1 MNSNRSLLIM
11 GLLLVSFLIFTQ
23 WQQDYD
29 PEIQAQKQAA
39 MAQQQA
45 AQQSSD
51 VPASS
56 NSNSAIN
63 QQATQGKTIVLES
76 DVLRL
81 TVDTLGGDVV
91 DSDLLKF
98 NSELHS
104 NTPFALLQNNDKVL
118 YVAQSGLVGKN
129 GIDTNAGRAQYQA
142 TADKFVLAEGE
153 DTLNVPLVLEK
164 DGVTYTKTFTLK
176 RGSYDIA
183 VNYTIKNDTGETLEV
198 QPYGQIKHSL
208 VENSGNFAMPTYTGG
223 AYSSSEV
230 NYKKYSFDDMAK
242 ANLSIDTKAGW
253 AAILQHYFVSAW
265 IPNQDAENNLY
276 TRTGNGVGT
285 IGYRGPITQVAP
297 NSEATIK
304 SNLWTGPKDQNAM
317 EQAANHFEL
326 TVDYGWA
333 WFIAKPLFWLLT
345 NIQKLVV
352 NWGLA
357 IICVTIVVK
366 TILYPLTKAQYTS
379 MAKMRMLQPRIQE
392 MRERFGD
399 DRQRMSQEMMKL
411 YKEEKVN
418 PMGGC
423 LPILLQMPIFIALYW
438 TFMEAV
444 ELRHAPFFG
453 WIQDLS
459 AQDPYYILPLLM
471 GGSMFLLQK
480 MSPTPVADPMQ
491 QKVMTFMPVLF
502 TVFFLWFPSGLVLY
516 WLTSNLI
523 TIVQQWLIYRNLEKK
538 GLHTRAKK

>member
-1 MNSNRSLLIM
+1 M

-29 PEIQAQKQAA
+29 PAIQAQKQEQL
-39 MAQQQA
+39 QQVA
-45 AQQSSD
+45 KQSSD

-56 NSNSAIN
+56 NANLPITEQSAK
-63 QQATQGKTIVLES
+63 GKTITIES

-81 TVDTLGGDVV
+81 KVDTLGGDVI

-98 NSELHS
+98 NAELNS
-104 NTPFALLQNNDKVL
+104 NTPLELLQENDKTL
-118 YVAQSGLVGKN
+118 YIAQSGLVGKN
-129 GIDTNAGRAQYQA
+129 GIDTNAGRPQYNA
-142 TADKFVLAEGE
+142 TADQFVLAEGQDE
-153 DTLNVPLVLEK
+153 VSVPLVFEK
-164 DGVTYTKTFTLK
+164 EGVTYTKVFTLK
-176 RGSYDIA
+176 RGSYDVA
-183 VNYTIKNDTGETLEV
+183 VNYIVKNDTGEPLDV

-208 VENSGNFAMPTYTGG
+208 VESSGNFAMPTYTGG

-242 ANLSIDTKAGW
+242 NNLSIDTKAGW

-265 IPNQDAENNLY
+265 IPDQNAMNNLY
-276 TRTGNGVGT
+276 SRTANGVGT
-285 IGYRGPITQVAP
+285 MGYRGPVTQIAP

-304 SNLWTGPKDQNAM
+304 SNLWTGPKDQVAM
-317 EQAANHFEL
+317 AQAANNFEL
-326 TVDYGWA
+326 SVDYGWA

-345 NIQKLVV
+345 HIQKLVV

-423 LPILLQMPIFIALYW
+423 LPIILQMPIFIALYW

-491 QKVMTFMPVLF
+491 QKVMTFMPVMF

-523 TIVQQWLIYRNLEKK
+523 TIAQQWLIYRNLEKK
-538 GLHTRAKK
+538 GLHTRKK